1 MSTMDETAA
10 ARTADDVRDPHRRPV
25 DPPPATG
32 LARALWAER
41 WAVLGCVIVA
51 ALAGG
56 LLGQLQT
63 PQYTARS
70 RVFLAAQADF
80 DPLGRVSAGDVG
92 RFVENQVALM
102 GSTSVLAATIK
113 ALELD
118 STPTELAERV
128 RLAARDNSTVITVRA
143 TAATP
148 QEAKDIADAL
158 PDAYRQSVRQRVA
171 EQTEAADVA
180 AAAAKD
186 PTTAAAVQTAR
197 AVYGDGVATV
207 EKAALPKQPSSPQP
221 VRNAVLLGL
230 LGLVVGTGY
239 ALYTQSA
246 VRRRVGP
253 AEAAALVD
261 APLLGHIPD
270 RGRVTEALAQAASD
284 AGDAYR
290 MAAVGLDYI
299 RGSAP
304 GVFLVSAPHD
314 GAGTSLTALNLAA
327 AAADHGRKVFLFDVE
342 DSVRPPAESVGA
354 PRVPLHDL
362 ALGRVDLGMLVERH
376 GSRLGII
383 RLLVQRPVQAHPV
396 ADVQQILEQLPD
408 DTDLVLFDAPPL
420 SSSSAAFALAG
431 QVDAAVVVADD
442 ATTPADLDEM
452 RRRCRLAGIPVAGVL
467 MNHVRPHPG
476 EAGRRRREPA
486 LDLMTPEPRRS
497 TDLSGWGTRPASLM
511 EPGPLA
517 ATPIEPSAPVKTI
530 RI

>member
-1 MSTMDETAA
+1 MSTTDETVPP
-10 ARTADDVRDPHRRPV
+10 RPGETVRDHLRPM

-32 LARALWAER
+32 LARALWHER
-41 WAVLGCVIVA
+41 WAVLGCVVVA
-51 ALAGG
+51 ALAGA
-56 LLGQLQT
+56 LLGQLRE
-63 PQYTARS
+63 PQYTAQS

-80 DPLGRVSAGDVG
+80 DPLGRSSNGDVG
-92 RFVENQVALM
+92 RFVENQLALM
-102 GSTSVLAATIK
+102 GSTSVLAATVK
-113 ALELD
+113 GLELD
-118 STPTELAERV
+118 ATPTELGERI
-128 RLAARDNSTVITVRA
+128 RLSARDNSTVITVRA

-148 QEAKDIADAL
+148 EEARDIADAL
-158 PDAYRQSVRQRVA
+158 PEAYRQSVRQRVA
-171 EQTEAADVA
+171 DQAEAADVA

-207 EKAALPKQPSSPQP
+207 EKAQLPKEPSSPQP
-221 VRNAVLLGL
+221 VRDGLLLGL
-230 LGLVVGTGY
+230 LGLVAGTGY

-261 APLLGHIPD
+261 APLLGHVPN
-270 RGRVTEALAQAASD
+270 RGRVGEALAPAASD

-304 GVFLVSAPHD
+304 GVFLVTAPHD

-342 DSVRPPAESVGA
+342 DSVRPPADPSAG
-354 PRVPLHDL
+354 PRVPLHEL
-362 ALGRVDLGMLVERH
+362 AGGRIDLGLLVERR
-376 GSRLGII
+376 GPRLGIV
-383 RLLVQRPVQAHPV
+383 RLLVQQPIQGHPV

-408 DTDLVLFDAPPL
+408 DTDLVLIDAPPL

-486 LDLMTPEPRRS
+486 LDFVAPQPRRQV
-497 TDLSGWGTRPASLM
+497 DLSDWGTRAP
-511 EPGPLA
+511 A
-517 ATPIEPSAPVKTI
+517 ATRVGAE
-530 RI
+530 